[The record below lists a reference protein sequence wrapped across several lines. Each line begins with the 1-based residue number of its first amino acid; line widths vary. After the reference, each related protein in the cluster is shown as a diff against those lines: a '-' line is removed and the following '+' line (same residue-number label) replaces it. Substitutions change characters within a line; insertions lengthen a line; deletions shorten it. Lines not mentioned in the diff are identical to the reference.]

1 MNNESDYSSEVSST
15 PVQPN
20 SAPVATVQ
28 TVATSEDTEVTITLS
43 GTDSDSDA
51 LTYSIVTLP
60 ANGGLFQT
68 DDGTNKS
75 TAISSSELPA
85 SVSNSEHKVIYSP
98 NENGSG
104 DGHGNFTFKVN
115 DGKDDSE
122 TATVTVNVTAVNDP
136 PTSFSMVSPAND
148 TNIDIND
155 GNYSDSLTFD
165 WTASGFSAK
174 KLEEE
179 LYYSFS
185 SFTYPTTIF
194 KYTIST
200 SETELYKS
208 PETEFPPSDYITEQV
223 FLASKDGTKVPMFI
237 VQKKNLV
244 RDGKNPTI
252 LYAYGG
258 FNISLTP
265 RFNISNIVWL
275 KNGGIY
281 AQPNLRGGGEY
292 GEAWHE
298 AETKLN
304 KQNVFDDFIAAAE
317 YLIENNYTSSDYLA
331 ISGGSNGGLLV
342 GATITQRPDLMKV
355 ALPAVG
361 VMDMLRYHQF
371 TAGAGWASD
380 YGTADDSPEM
390 FKYLRK
396 YSPLHAIENGT
407 AYPATLVTTAD
418 HDDRVV
424 PAHSFKFGH
433 DFRRQIR
440 EQIPPSSEFRHG
452 PGMGVF

>member
-1 MNNESDYSSEVSST
+1 MNNESAYSSELSST

-60 ANGGLFQT
+60 ANGSLFQT

-115 DGKDDSE
+115 DRKDDSE

-304 KQNVFDDFIAAAE
+304 K
-317 YLIENNYTSSDYLA
+317 
-331 ISGGSNGGLLV
+331 
-342 GATITQRPDLMKV
+342 
-355 ALPAVG
+355 
-361 VMDMLRYHQF
+361 
-371 TAGAGWASD
+371 
-380 YGTADDSPEM
+380 
-390 FKYLRK
+390 
-396 YSPLHAIENGT
+396 
-407 AYPATLVTTAD
+407 
-418 HDDRVV
+418 
-424 PAHSFKFGH
+424 
-433 DFRRQIR
+433 
-440 EQIPPSSEFRHG
+440 
-452 PGMGVF
+452 